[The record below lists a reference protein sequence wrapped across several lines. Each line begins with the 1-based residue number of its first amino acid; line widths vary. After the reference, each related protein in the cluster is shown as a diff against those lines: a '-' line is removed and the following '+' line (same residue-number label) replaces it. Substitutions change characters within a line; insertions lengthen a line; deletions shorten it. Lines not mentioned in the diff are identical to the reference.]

1 MSVKAQG
8 QDYGDLK
15 RDVVREPNSNSA
27 LKNATTAAISSLGIT
42 IGGDSIGTRPQ
53 SLISA

>member
-8 QDYGDLK
+8 QDCGDLK
-15 RDVVREPNSNSA
+15 RDVVREPNSDSA
-27 LKNATTAAISSLGIT
+27 LNNATTTAISSLGIT
-42 IGGDSIGTRPQ
+42 IGGDSIGTRQQ